1 MTYRV
6 GVDIGGTFTDF
17 ALFAEDGGMV
27 GIHKQLT
34 TPQDPS
40 VAVIEGIQALLDR
53 SGVAVA
59 DLQGVVHG
67 TTLVTNA
74 VIERRGAPT
83 GMLVTKGFRDI
94 LDMRLERRYDLYDLT
109 PGFPDP
115 LVPRALRREVD
126 ERILFDGSAERPI
139 DLEAAVSAVVELVSE
154 HGVEA
159 LAVCFINSYLNSAHE
174 RAVRDSVLAAF
185 PDLFVST
192 SAEVFS
198 HWREFERW
206 TTTTA
211 NAYTQPVLDRYL
223 RRIERELE
231 ALGFKGRI
239 NMMASNGGM
248 VTPDTA
254 RRFPVRMMESGPAAG
269 ALMSARHGQ
278 ALGIADVLS
287 FDMGGTTAKGSLV
300 RAGAPLR
307 ADELEVA
314 RVNEFKP
321 GSGVPI
327 KIPVIDMIEI
337 GAGGGSI
344 AEVDPRG
351 VIRVGPRSAGADP
364 GPACYGGGGEAATL
378 TDANV
383 VLGYLDPDFFLGG
396 EMQLDADASRR
407 AIETNIARRLDVP
420 LIRAAWGIH
429 ETINEDVARAFRVH
443 AAERGFDYR
452 GCAMIAFGGS
462 GPVHAYNIAAKLK
475 VPQVIFP
482 PAAGVM
488 SALGLL
494 VCPLSFDVA
503 RSNLIFV
510 DTLEE
515 DWYERHYRP
524 LTDEAVGLI
533 RTAGVPDADISV
545 IHRLDIRY
553 QGQGFEIEVTLPD
566 TSDYGAMLG
575 ALPDAFSSRYHEIF
589 AIPGLDERLEIV
601 NWKVEAR
608 APEPEALG
616 VPTFLGTAAEGPAM
630 EKGRRQAYFPEA
642 GDFVDCPTFDRYS
655 LAPGGL
661 VEGPALIEERE
672 STCILGIGAT
682 AHVDHRYNLV
692 VDFTSETPR
701 VAASAESVNS
711 GAGSG
716 RSPAPAP

>member
-17 ALFAEDGGMV
+17 ALFAEDGGIL

-34 TPQDPS
+34 TPTDPS
-40 VAVIEGIQALLDR
+40 LAVIEGIRVLLEHA
-53 SGVAVA
+53 GVAFA
-59 DLQGVVHG
+59 DVQAVVHG

-74 VIERRGAPT
+74 IIERRGAAT

-126 ERILFDGSAERPI
+126 ERILFDGSAERPM
-139 DLEAAVSAVVELVSE
+139 DLTGAERSVRELVSD
-154 HGVEA
+154 HGIEA
-159 LAVCFINSYLNSAHE
+159 LAVCFINSYLNPAHE
-174 RAVRDSVLAAF
+174 LAVRDAIFTAF

-192 SAEVFS
+192 SAEIFP

-211 NAYTQPVLDRYL
+211 NAYTQPILDRYL
-223 RRIERELE
+223 AHIESSLE
-231 ALGFKGRI
+231 ELGFAGRI
-239 NMMASNGGM
+239 TMMASNGGM
-248 VTPDTA
+248 VTPETA

-269 ALMSARHGQ
+269 ALMSARHGK
-278 ALGIADVLS
+278 ALGIPDILS
-287 FDMGGTTAKGSLV
+287 FDMGGTTAKGALV
-300 RAGAPLR
+300 RDDAPLR
-307 ADELEVA
+307 AYELEVA
-314 RVNEFKP
+314 RVHEFKP

-344 AEVDPRG
+344 AEVDERA

-364 GPACYGGGGEAATL
+364 GPACYGRGGEAATL

-383 VLGYLDPDFFLGG
+383 VLGYLDPGFFLGG
-396 EMQLDADASRR
+396 EMTLDAQASDHV
-407 AIETNIARRLDVP
+407 IERHVARPLDLSVV
-420 LIRAAWGIH
+420 RAAWGIH

-452 GCAMIAFGGS
+452 GCTMIAFGGS
-462 GPVHAYNIAAKLK
+462 GPVHAHNIAAKLK
-475 VPQVIFP
+475 VPRVIFP

-494 VCPLSFDVA
+494 VCPLSFDSA
-503 RSNLIFV
+503 RSNLVFV
-510 DTLEE
+510 DELE
-515 DWYERHYRP
+515 DGWYERHYRT
-524 LTDEAVGLI
+524 LAGEATGLLLQ
-533 RTAGVPDADISV
+533 AGVPEADITV

-566 TSDYGAMLG
+566 D
-575 ALPDAFSSRYHEIF
+575 PDPAVLRDAIPEAFSRRYMEIF
-589 AIPGLDERLEIV
+589 AVPGLDERLEIV

-608 APEPEALG
+608 APEPGDAG
-616 VPTFLGTAAEGPAM
+616 APAFLVAGPDGRVAR
-630 EKGRRQAYFPEA
+630 KGSRRAYFPEA
-642 GDFVDCPTFDRYS
+642 GQFVDCATYDRYA
-655 LAPGGL
+655 LAPGDT

-672 STCILGIGAT
+672 STCVLGVGA
-682 AHVDHRYNLV
+682 AARVDERYNLV
-692 VDFTSETPR
+692 VDILSSEADR
-701 VAASAESVNS
+701 ASKNLSTTESQ
-711 GAGSG
+711 
-716 RSPAPAP
+716 RH

>member
-17 ALFAEDGGMV
+17 ALFAEEGGIV

-34 TPQDPS
+34 TPRDPS
-40 VAVIEGIQALLDR
+40 LAVIEGIQVLLGHA
-53 SGVAVA
+53 GVAFA
-59 DLQGVVHG
+59 ELMGVVHG

-115 LVPRALRREVD
+115 LVPRTLRREVD
-126 ERILFDGSAERPI
+126 ERILFDGTAERPV
-139 DLEAAVSAVVELVSE
+139 DLEGAIAAVGELVVG

-159 LAVCFINSYLNSAHE
+159 IAVCFINSYLNAAHE
-174 RAVRDSVLAAF
+174 RAVRDAVLAEF

-192 SAEVFS
+192 SAEVFPN
-198 HWREFERW
+198 WREFERW

-211 NAYTQPVLDRYL
+211 NAYTQPILDRYL
-223 RRIERELE
+223 RRIEHELNV
-231 ALGFKGRI
+231 LGFAGRI
-239 NMMASNGGM
+239 TMMASNGGM

-278 ALGIADVLS
+278 ALGISDVLS

-307 ADELEVA
+307 TYELEVA

-344 AEVDPRG
+344 AEVDERG
-351 VIRVGPRSAGADP
+351 VIRVGPHSAGADP
-364 GPACYGGGGEAATL
+364 GPACYGRGGEGATL

-383 VLGYLDPDFFLGG
+383 VLGYLDPGFFLGG
-396 EMQLDADASRR
+396 EMTLDPDASGR
-407 AIETNIARRLDVP
+407 AIETHVARPLGVP
-420 LIRAAWGIH
+420 MIRAAWGIH

-462 GPVHAYNIAAKLK
+462 GPIHAHSVAAKLK
-475 VPQVIFP
+475 VPRVIFP

-510 DTLEE
+510 DALGE
-515 DWYERHYRP
+515 DWYERHYRA
-524 LTDEAVGLI
+524 LADEAVGLV
-533 RTAGVPDADISV
+533 REAGVPDPDITV

-566 TSDYGAMLG
+566 LSEPAAML
-575 ALPDAFSSRYHEIF
+575 AAIPDAFSARYYEIF

-608 APEPEALG
+608 APDPEDSGIPA
-616 VPTFLGTAAEGPAM
+616 FLGTESGSPVAQ
-630 EKGRRQAYFPEA
+630 KGSRRAYFPQA
-642 GDFVDCPTFDRYS
+642 GDFIDCPTYDRYA
-655 LAPGGL
+655 LGL
-661 VEGPALIEERE
+661 GDTVDGPALIEERE
-672 STCILGIGAT
+672 STCVLGIGAT
-682 AHVDHRYNLV
+682 AHVDARYNIV
-692 VDFTSETPR
+692 VEFTPETPR
-701 VAASAESVNS
+701 VTGSAESVS
-711 GAGSG
+711 A
-716 RSPAPAP
+716 

>member
-1 MTYRV
+1 MTHRV

-17 ALFAEDGGMV
+17 ALFAEGSGIV
-27 GIHKQLT
+27 GIHKRLT
-34 TPQDPS
+34 TPGDPS
-40 VAVIEGIQALLDR
+40 RAVIEGLQDLLTE
-53 SGVAVA
+53 SGVAFA
-59 DLQGVVHG
+59 DVQAVVHG

-83 GMLVTKGFRDI
+83 GMLVTQGFRDI
-94 LDMRLERRYDLYDLT
+94 LDMRRERRYDLYDLT

-126 ERILFDGSAERPI
+126 ERILFDGSVERAV
-139 DLEAAVSAVVELVSE
+139 DLEEAKSDVAELVTD
-154 HGVEA
+154 HDIGA
-159 LAVCFINSYLNSAHE
+159 LAVCFINSYLNPTHE
-174 RAVRDSVLAAF
+174 LAVRDAIQAAF

-192 SAEVFS
+192 SAEVFP

-206 TTTTA
+206 TTATA
-211 NAYTQPVLDRYL
+211 NAFTQPVLDRYL
-223 RRIERELE
+223 RHIERELG
-231 ALGFKGRI
+231 ALGFTGRI
-239 NMMASNGGM
+239 TMMASNGGM
-248 VTPDTA
+248 VTLDTA

-269 ALMSARHGQ
+269 ALMSARHGA
-278 ALGIADVLS
+278 ALGLPDVLS
-287 FDMGGTTAKGSLV
+287 FDMGGTTAKGALV
-300 RAGAPLR
+300 RAGSPLR
-307 ADELEVA
+307 TYELEVA

-344 AEVDPRG
+344 AEIDGRG
-351 VIRVGPRSAGADP
+351 MIRVGPRSAGADP
-364 GPACYGGGGEAATL
+364 GPACYGQRGEAATL

-396 EMQLDADASRR
+396 EMRLDPRASER
-407 AIETNIARRLDVP
+407 AIAAHVADPLDVSVV
-420 LIRAAWGIH
+420 RAAWGIH

-452 GCAMIAFGGS
+452 GCTMIAFGGS
-462 GPVHAYNIAAKLK
+462 GPIHAHGIAAKLK
-475 VPQVIFP
+475 VPRVIFP

-503 RSNLIFV
+503 RSNLTFV
-510 DTLEE
+510 DALGD

-524 LTDEAVGLI
+524 LADEAVGLI
-533 RTAGVPDADISV
+533 RAAGVAAADVTV

-553 QGQGFEIEVTLPD
+553 QGQGFEIEVTLPNEAD
-566 TSDYGAMLG
+566 PVVMRDAI
-575 ALPDAFSSRYHEIF
+575 PDAFGARYQEIF

-608 APEPEALG
+608 APEPEDSGMPAFLG
-616 VPTFLGTAAEGPAM
+616 VEAGERAAR
-630 EKGRRQAYFPEA
+630 KRSRRAYFPEA
-642 GDFVDCPTFDRYS
+642 DDFFDCPVHDRYT
-655 LAPGGL
+655 LVPGDA

-672 STCILGIGAT
+672 STCLLGVGGT
-682 AHVDHRYNLV
+682 ARVDERYNLV
-692 VDFTSETPR
+692 VDL
-701 VAASAESVNS
+701 AE
-711 GAGSG
+711 AT
-716 RSPAPAP
+716 

>member
-17 ALFAEDGGMV
+17 ALFAEDAGMV

-34 TPQDPS
+34 TPHDPS
-40 VAVIEGIQALLDR
+40 VAVVEGVRALLDR
-53 SGVAVA
+53 NGVAFA

-126 ERILFDGSAERPI
+126 ERILFDGRAERPV
-139 DLEAAVSAVVELVSE
+139 DLDGAVSAAAELIST

-159 LAVCFINSYLNSAHE
+159 VAVCFINSYLNSAHE
-174 RAVRDSVLAAF
+174 LAVRDAILAAF

-231 ALGFKGRI
+231 TLGFDGRI

-278 ALGIADVLS
+278 ALGISDVLS

-300 RAGAPLR
+300 RDGAPLR
-307 ADELEVA
+307 TDELEVA

-344 AEVDPRG
+344 AEVDERG

-364 GPACYGGGGEAATL
+364 GPACYGRGGAAATL

-396 EMQLDADASRR
+396 AMQLDPKASRQ
-407 AIETNIARRLDVP
+407 AIETNVARPLDVP

-462 GPVHAYNIAAKLK
+462 GPVHAYNIASKLK
-475 VPQVIFP
+475 VPRVIFP

-503 RSNLIFV
+503 RTNLIFV
-510 DTLEE
+510 DSLEH
-515 DWYERHYRP
+515 DWYERHYGA
-524 LTDEAVGLI
+524 LADEAVGLI
-533 RTAGVPDADISV
+533 RAAGVAEADISV

-566 TSDYGAMLG
+566 TSDHQAML
-575 ALPDAFSSRYHEIF
+575 AAIPDVFSARYHEIF

-608 APEPEALG
+608 APDPEELG
-616 VPTFLGTAAEGPAM
+616 VPDFLGSESAGPAV
-630 EKGRRQAYFPEA
+630 EKGRRRAYFPEA
-642 GDFVDCPTFDRYS
+642 EDFINCPTYDRYT
-655 LAPGGL
+655 LAPGG
-661 VEGPALIEERE
+661 VVDGPALIEERE
-672 STCILGIGAT
+672 STCVLGIGAT
-682 AHVDHRYNLV
+682 AHVDARYNLV
-692 VDFTSETPR
+692 VEFTSETPR
-701 VAASAESVNS
+701 VTGSAESV
-711 GAGSG
+711 
-716 RSPAPAP
+716 PT